1 MGLAGLVGR
10 SESILEMMPAM
21 TVWKPGERLLV
32 YFAAAGVGVETLRP
46 AGFLA
51 ASVGLHRADGLI
63 IGVSSVLCAVNY
75 NLISTL
81 PLVIGGLQLRT
92 DVGT

>member
-10 SESILEMMPAM
+10 SESILLMMPAM
-21 TVWKPGERLLV
+21 TAWKLGERLLV
-32 YFAAAGVGVETLRP
+32 YFAATGAEVETLRF

-51 ASVGLHRADGLI
+51 ASVGLQRAAGLMV
-63 IGVSSVLCAVNY
+63 GVSSVLCAVNY
-75 NLISTL
+75 GLVSIK
-81 PLVIGGLQLRT
+81 PLARVRLKLRT